1 MPGACAAG
9 RKPWELTKLHPEGD
23 VWGDTV
29 LLCPTGQKAGTCLV
43 GAAAIASECIM
54 LHVADYPACMQQE
67 VDMLLP
73 TEREAVGALVAKWS
87 KTTGVMFLTR
97 FMRVCE
103 SKWDLQAA
111 GLGDILPHPQT
122 CNQLPRVAS
131 KPRRLL
137 LALAKH
143 VRWQ

>member
-1 MPGACAAG
+1 MRSGQEALKVQPA
-9 RKPWELTKLHPEGD
+9 GD

-103 SKWDLQAA
+103 SKWYLQAA

-137 LALAKH
+137 LALAKY